1 MQGAPR
7 PKNEQMYTAG
17 VRGSLHSM
25 MYHGPGNIPEAV
37 MAGKIAAK
45 EKP

>member
-1 MQGAPR
+1 MLRVNVFPC
-7 PKNEQMYTAG
+7 T
-17 VRGSLHSM
+17 VM